1 MATAELE
8 LRSKEEIAEDIERNR
23 HQARSAYVRTKT
35 AVVERNPAVL
45 AWRAT
50 KQKCFE
56 AKQRSVVQARR
67 TDLKVRTNLYRT
79 IAFAAIAGI
88 VVGLFA
94 PRKNKVIL
102 IRED

>member
-1 MATAELE
+1 MATAETE

-23 HQARSAYVRTKT
+23 YQVRSAFKRTKT

-45 AWRAT
+45 AWQAT
-50 KQKCFE
+50 KQKCFT
-56 AKQRSVVQARR
+56 AKQKSVVKARR
-67 TDLKVRTNLYRT
+67 ADISIRSNIYRT

-94 PRKNKVIL
+94 PRKRKIVVC
-102 IRED
+102 REV